1 MATAAQLGN
10 RTYHFWGETE
20 ADDIT
25 LLPER
30 WEARVAQDN
39 RVYFVE

>member
-1 MATAAQLGN
+1 MATAAQQGI
-10 RTYHFWGETE
+10 RTYLFWGETE
-20 ADDIT
+20 AEDIT
-25 LLPER
+25 LLPEG